1 MDTHFIF
8 NKFVT
13 GKNYIGRKTET
24 QILGNLLAQGEN
36 IAIYEPPKAG
46 KTSIIQQA
54 FFNMRIATQ
63 KFAIVEFSMLNTR
76 TIADMM
82 MRLGTAILKNTGNT
96 PSDYAHNVERW
107 LPGTHFIFDPAL
119 FESKGSILSLNWDI
133 DDNDIRAIFE
143 LPYKVAAD
151 RNTRTYVVIDEFQNV
166 MLTEDGDK
174 VCKILESV
182 FAHLATEQRK
192 HASYIFSGSQVNGM
206 KDIFEIRRYF
216 YRQYERVALSPID
229 SKDIT
234 DHVVKGFLASGKVL
248 DRDLLMGVC
257 KLFKGNIWYIN
268 HFSSICDSLSKGYI
282 MEPVLEE
289 SLNTLLSI
297 HEPRFVAMMN
307 DLTTFQVCLLRAIL
321 DGHTKFSSSE
331 VISRYNLNSSANV
344 RRLKDALCKKEII
357 TFGEN
362 DAPVIL
368 DPLFEYWA
376 RKYFFEIGTN

>member
-1 MDTHFIF
+1 MDSHFIY
-8 NKFVT
+8 NKHVT
-13 GKNYIGRKTET
+13 GKNFIGRRNET

-36 IAIYEPPKAG
+36 IAIYEPAKTG
-46 KTSIIQQA
+46 KTSLIQQT
-54 FFNMRIATQ
+54 FYNMKVAMQ
-63 KFAIVEFSMLNTR
+63 KFSAVEFSMLNTR

-82 MRLGTAILKNTGNT
+82 MRLGTVILKETGST
-96 PSDYAHNVERW
+96 PSDYSRSVERY

-119 FESKGSILSLNWDI
+119 YENKGTILSLNWDI
-133 DDNDIRAIFE
+133 DDNDIKAIFE

-151 RNTRTYVVIDEFQNV
+151 RGLRMYVIISEFQNV
-166 MLTEDGDK
+166 MLTEDGDR
-174 VCKILESV
+174 VCKILENV
-182 FAHLATEQRK
+182 FSHLATEQRK
-192 HASYIFSGSQVNGM
+192 LASYVFTGSQVNGM

-216 YRQYERVALSPID
+216 YRQYERVALSTID
-229 SKDIT
+229 TKDII

-248 DRDLLMGVC
+248 DRDLLLGVC

-289 SLNTLLSI
+289 SLSTLLAI

-307 DLTTFQVCLLRAIL
+307 DLTTFQVCLLRAVL
-321 DGHTKFSSSE
+321 DGHTKFSSAE

-357 TFGEN
+357 AFDDN
-362 DAPVIL
+362 DIPSVQ

-376 RKYFFEIGTN
+376 RKYFFEIG